1 MDGSTVV
8 VPKLVTVSDCEGGS
22 GLWEEFILMRT
33 RILMVLGAIF
43 GLSLIGGTAQA
54 GLLPTNFDVK
64 AEGGNF
70 RYVYSVTLTDN
81 EELRPGDYF
90 TIYDFYGYVD
100 GSVTVPDTLPWKVT
114 QNFTGVT
121 PSGIAPIDDPSIM
134 NFTFTYVGD
143 EVIPGPVG
151 LGDFTLVSKIGT
163 SVDGDY
169 FTSRTHRL
177 DGKFVH
183 QLTPAR
189 VPVKNDDGVTVP
201 EPTSLALLG
210 LGLPLIGAYRTWRGR
225 RRQS

>member
-1 MDGSTVV
+1 
-8 VPKLVTVSDCEGGS
+8 
-22 GLWEEFILMRT
+22 MRT
-33 RILMVLGAIF
+33 RILMVLGAIV
-43 GLSLIGGTAQA
+43 GLGCIAGTAQA

-90 TIYDFYGYVD
+90 TIYDFAGFVP
-100 GSVTVPDTLPWKVT
+100 GSVTVPDTLPWVWT
-114 QNFTGVT
+114 TNFSGVT
-121 PSGIAPIDDPSIM
+121 PVGLAPTDDPTIP
-134 NFTFTYVGD
+134 NFTFQYVGD

-151 LGDFTLVSKIGT
+151 LGDFTLVSTIGE
-163 SVDGDY
+163 SVDGNY

-177 DGKFVH
+177 DGNFVH

-189 VPVKNDDGVTVP
+189 VPVKRDDGVTVP

-210 LGLPLIGAYRTWRGR
+210 LGLPLIGAYRSLRNR
-225 RRQS
+225 RRQG